1 MCHALEHSLPR
12 AVLTE
17 SMKAVITPKNS
28 SGLHLTAQD
37 VGGVSPVP
45 VQMWQGRAL
54 SRCRCGRGGP
64 CPGAD
69 VGGVSPVPVQMWA
82 G

>member
-28 SGLHLTAQD
+28 SGLDLTAQD
-37 VGGVSPVP
+37 VGGA
-45 VQMWQGRAL
+45 G
-54 SRCRCGRGGP
+54 
-64 CPGAD
+64 
-69 VGGVSPVPVQMWA
+69 PVPVQMWA